1 MIEFELYLEHKR
13 ERVNRALD
21 RLLPKIKQPAA
32 VYEAMRY
39 SVASGGKRLRP
50 ILTLAAAETLEVDC
64 EQVIDAACAVE
75 LIHTYSL
82 IHDDLPAMDDS
93 DLRRGKPTCH
103 RVYGEA
109 VAILA
114 GDALLTLAFELLA
127 RFGLEGGRERSA
139 LLISAELAAAAGVE
153 GMIGGQVL
161 DLQAE
166 GSALTLEEL
175 ERMHSLKTGALLRA
189 AVRTGALAADAG
201 RTQLEALSGY
211 ASCLG
216 LAFQIVDDLLDL
228 EGTAAELGKTPG
240 SDLERAKCT
249 HPALL
254 GASASRLRAESLYFD
269 AIAHLDTLDRPAE
282 ILRQLAHRLVYRTK

>member
-1 MIEFELYLEHKR
+1 MIDFERYLERER
-13 ERVNRALD
+13 ERVNLALE
-21 RLLPKIKQPAA
+21 RLLPEVKQPAA

-39 SVASGGKRLRP
+39 SVAAGGKRLRP
-50 ILTLAAAETLEVDC
+50 ILTLAAAETLGTDG
-64 EQVIDAACAVE
+64 EQVMEAACAVE

-109 VAILA
+109 VAILT

-127 RFGLEGGRERSA
+127 RYGLAQGRERAA
-139 LLISAELAAAAGVE
+139 LQISAELAAAAGVE

-166 GSALTLEEL
+166 GSTLTLEEL

-189 AVRTGALAADAG
+189 AVRTGALAAGAAPA
-201 RTQLEALSGY
+201 RLEALSGY

-228 EGTAAELGKTPG
+228 EGTAAELGKPPG
-240 SDLERAKCT
+240 SDRERSKCT

-254 GASASRLRAESLYFD
+254 GPAASRLRAEALYLE
-269 AIAHLDTLDRPAE
+269 ANTHLDTLDRPAE
-282 ILRQLAHRLVYRTK
+282 LLRLLAHRLVYRTQ

>member
-1 MIEFELYLEHKR
+1 MTDFERYLQRER

-21 RLLPKIKQPAA
+21 GLLPEVKQPAA
-32 VYEAMRY
+32 VSEAMRY
-39 SVASGGKRLRP
+39 SVAAGGKRLRP
-50 ILTLAAAETLEVDC
+50 ILTLAAAETLGADGDRVM
-64 EQVIDAACAVE
+64 DAACAVE

-82 IHDDLPAMDDS
+82 IHDDLPAMDNS

-103 RVYGEA
+103 RVYGGA

-127 RFGLEGGRERSA
+127 RSGLEQGRERSA
-139 LLISAELAAAAGVE
+139 LQISAELAAAAGFE

-166 GSALTLEEL
+166 GRDLTIEEL

-189 AVRTGALAADAG
+189 AVRAGALAAGASPA
-201 RTQLEALSGY
+201 QLQALSGY

-228 EGTAAELGKTPG
+228 EGSAIELGKTPG
-240 SDLERAKCT
+240 SDRDRAKCT
-249 HPALL
+249 YPALL
-254 GASASRLRAESLYFD
+254 GNNASRQRAEALYLE
-269 AIAHLDTLDRPAE
+269 AIAHLETLDRPAE
-282 ILRQLAHRLVYRTK
+282 ILRQLAHRLVYRTQ